1 MSNNISYIEWITT
14 YAKQLISTWCLHRN
28 LLYSVWHLVRR
39 CTEDS
44 YISSEGRDI
53 IYGGT
58 RCLAGK
64 HLLQCIQIFGNDN
77 ITNVTVVCIWCP
89 EWFPECIWFSEWFP
103 VSIFL
108 IFCVYDF
115 LNVYLISWMISCI
128 WFPDFLCIWFP
139 ECVSDFL
146 DVPLRHPGVLM
157 TSELSVL

>member
-14 YAKQLISTWCLHRN
+14 YAKQHISTWCLHNN

-89 EWFPECIWFSEWFP
+89 EWFPECVSDFLNDFLYLFSWFSVYLISWMCIWFPEWFP
-103 VSIFL
+103 VSDFL
-108 IFCVYDF
+108 ISCVSDF
-115 LNVYLISWMISCI
+115 LNVYLISWMY
-128 WFPDFLCIWFP
+128 
-139 ECVSDFL
+139 
-146 DVPLRHPGVLM
+146 H
-157 TSELSVL
+157 